1 MGRRRTE
8 GRALPRLIAA
18 TLWLVPALA
27 LAQPNDDAAAP
38 GDPGEPG
45 EPGAEVPATEED
57 ETSWQARAAFLE
69 GAAFAREAQWS
80 QALEAFRRARA
91 IEPHAV
97 TTYNIATCHR
107 AMGAYT
113 QAHLTFERALREHE
127 GADGGELPTRLL
139 TQTRAFLD
147 EIGRLLVTVELD
159 VVPTGAALAVDG
171 RPLLAVGQGRQVIH
185 YGGVRAPGPGEELV
199 SSSLVVRLDPGAHVF
214 TFSRPGFQTAVVNE
228 SLPPGTSRALR
239 LQLDTLPARL
249 EVIASIDGALVSLD
263 GREVG
268 PSPISVL
275 RSPGGYELLVEK
287 DGYEPHQAR
296 LDLSAGQELTVRVPM
311 TADETSVF
319 ETWWFWSAAAVV
331 VAGGITATYFLTRP
345 EPQPPP
351 YDGGTLDW
359 VVFPE
364 GAALRF

>member
-1 MGRRRTE
+1 MARRRTD
-8 GRALPRLIAA
+8 GAALACWIAA
-18 TLWLVPALA
+18 TVSLAPALA
-27 LAQPNDDAAAP
+27 IAQPTPSEPTTPSEPSDSPTTADDEA
-38 GDPGEPG
+38 
-45 EPGAEVPATEED
+45 
-57 ETSWQARAAFLE
+57 SQRARAAFLE
-69 GAAFAREAQWS
+69 GATFAREAQWS
-80 QALEAFRRARA
+80 QALAAFRRARA
-91 IEPHAV
+91 IQPHAV

-113 QAHLTFERALREHE
+113 QAHLTFERALREHD
-127 GADGGELPTRLL
+127 APDAGELPERLR

-147 EIGRLLVTVELD
+147 EIARLLVTVELE

-171 RPLLAVGQGRQVIH
+171 RPLLAVGDGEQMIH
-185 YGGVRAPGPGEELV
+185 YGGVRAPGPGEELA
-199 SSSLVVRLDPGAHVF
+199 SSTLVVRLDPGAHVF

-249 EVIASIDGALVSLD
+249 EVIASVDGALLSLD

-268 PSPISVL
+268 PTPISVL
-275 RSPGGYELLVEK
+275 RAPGGYALLVEK
-287 DGYEPHQAR
+287 DGYEPHEAR
-296 LDLSAGQELTVRVPM
+296 VDLAAGQELTVRVPM
-311 TADETSVF
+311 TADETSFF